1 MVVSGHG
8 FLWWKVVLGLNQSE
22 ILKQIQAP
30 VLVIQSGS
38 DESVSPAHT
47 IEMVNN
53 LQDLGYGNIELL
65 TYANLNHALADGDG
79 VNHISDVLN
88 DTKGWLNRVL
98 TSEP

>member
-1 MVVSGHG
+1 
-8 FLWWKVVLGLNQSE
+8 
-22 ILKQIQAP
+22 
-30 VLVIQSGS
+30 
-38 DESVSPAHT
+38 
-47 IEMVNN
+47 MVNN
-53 LQDLGYGNIELL
+53 LKEQGYRSIELL